1 MALFKGSLGVISGK
15 IGAAVFASNRGG
27 QIVRVWR
34 KPTNH
39 QTVRQ
44 MQARANMASASQGY
58 KALTNA
64 QRTAWTNWAASHSVI
79 NRLGAAIILSGISAY
94 NALASRTLD
103 RGGTPATIPPST
115 PSPATPTTCSAVVG
129 AAAGTAVIT
138 FTPTPIGAT
147 KRLVLWAC
155 APGPPSQ
162 DPSRKQ
168 AKLISYAATNT
179 PTGAVFTLPGA
190 MNQNDVINLW
200 VSVLDDFGRMSPS
213 LKLRCV
219 VAA

>member
-39 QTVRQ
+39 QTARQ
-44 MQARANMASASQGY
+44 TQARANMASASQGY
-58 KALTNA
+58 KSLTAA
-64 QRTAWTNWAASHSVI
+64 QRNAWVTYAAANSVI

-103 RGGTPATIPPST
+103 RGGTPSTIPPTSAA
-115 PSPATPTTCSAVVG
+115 PAALTSASAVVS
-129 AAAGTAVIT
+129 ATAGTAVLT
-138 FTPTPIGAT
+138 FTPTPVGAS
-147 KRLVLWAC
+147 RRIVLWAC

-162 DPSRKQ
+162 DPGLKQ
-168 AKLISYAATNT
+168 AKLVSYAVTNT
-179 PTGAVFTLPGA
+179 PSGVSFALPNA
-190 MNQNDVINLW
+190 MNVGDVINLW
-200 VSVLDDFGRMSPS
+200 VRVLDDFGRQSAP
-213 LKLRCV
+213 LKLRCTV
-219 VAA
+219 VA